1 MKTLKFI
8 SIPLLLLFVLM
19 SGCDWNVPCSMSG
32 NGNVVTEERY
42 VSGFSGLSVSNGLDV
57 YIAPGEGGPLKVVAD
72 ENLLEVLKTE
82 VVGNTLKIYFSES
95 VCGTKSSKVYVRYSD
110 LNSITVSSAG
120 DIKGEGILIADDLNI
135 ELSSA
140 GNLELNVEAEKIFID
155 ISSSGKA
162 FLSGR
167 AGYLEA
173 RLSSAANLNA
183 FELEAE
189 TGDVAVSS
197 AGKAKVFIK
206 GEASFESSSAGDI
219 IYRGEPEIREKSSSS
234 AGSIRKSNY

>member
-1 MKTLKFI
+1 VKTLRFI
-8 SIPLLLLFVLM
+8 LIPLLIILM
-19 SGCDWNVPCSMSG
+19 SGCDWNGPCSISG
-32 NGNVVTEERY
+32 NGNVVTEERH
-42 VSGFSGLSVSNGLDV
+42 VSGFSGLSVSTGVDV
-57 YIAPGEGGPLKVVAD
+57 YIAPGDEGTLKVVAD
-72 ENLLEVLKTE
+72 ENILEVLKTE
-82 VVGNTLKIYFSES
+82 VTGNTLKIYFSES
-95 VCGTKSSKVYVRYSD
+95 VCGTKSRKVYIRYSN

-120 DIKGEGILIADDLNI
+120 DVKGEGILITDKLDI

-140 GNLELNVEAEKIFID
+140 GRLELHVEAEKIFID

-173 RLSSAANLNA
+173 GLSSAGNLNA

-189 TGDVAVSS
+189 TGDVTVSS
-197 AGKAKVFIK
+197 AGNAKVFIT

-219 IYRGEPEIREKSSSS
+219 IYRGEPEIRKMSSSS

>member
-1 MKTLKFI
+1 MKILRFI
-8 SIPLLLLFVLM
+8 TILLLFVLIN
-19 SGCDWNVPCSMSG
+19 GCDWNVPCSISG
-32 NGNVVTEERY
+32 NGNVVAEERY
-42 VSGFSGLSVSNGLDV
+42 VSGFSGLSVSNGIDV
-57 YIAPGEGGPLKVVAD
+57 YIAPGEGGILKVVAD
-72 ENLLEVLKTE
+72 ENILEVLKTE
-82 VVGNTLKIYFSES
+82 VMGNTLKIYFSES
-95 VCGTKSSKVYVRYSD
+95 VCGTKSSKVYVRYSN

-120 DIKGEGILIADDLNI
+120 DVKGEGILTTDELDI

-140 GNLELNVEAEKIFID
+140 GNLKLNVEAEKIFID

-167 AGYLEA
+167 ATYLEA
-173 RLSSAANLNA
+173 RLSSAGNLNA

-197 AGKAKVFIK
+197 AGNAKVFIT

-219 IYRGEPEIREKSSSS
+219 IYRGEPEIRKMSSSS

>member
-1 MKTLKFI
+1 MKILRLI
-8 SIPLLLLFVLM
+8 SIPLLFIIM
-19 SGCDWNVPCSMSG
+19 NGCDWNVPCSVSG
-32 NGNVVTEERY
+32 NGNIVTEERH
-42 VSGFSGLSVSNGLDV
+42 VSGFNGLSVSTGIDV
-57 YIAPGEGGPLKVVAD
+57 YIAPGDEETLKVVTD

-82 VVGNTLKIYFSES
+82 VRGNTLKIYFAES

-110 LNSITVSSAG
+110 IGSISVSSAG
-120 DIKGEGILIADDLNI
+120 NLKGDGILVTDELNI

-140 GNLELNVEAEKIFID
+140 GNLELNVEAEKIYVD

-167 AGYLEA
+167 TEYLEA
-173 RLSSAANLNA
+173 GLSSAGHLNA

-189 TGDVAVSS
+189 TGDVSVSS
-197 AGKAKVFIK
+197 AGNAKVFIT
-206 GEASFESSSAGDI
+206 GEASFESSSAGNI
-219 IYRGEPEIREKSSSS
+219 IYRGDPEIRKKSSSS